1 MEKGDIFMTKVM
13 SGSEGLPYGYGIGRV
28 QPVSKVPMD
37 IKKERE
43 KQNEERRANLV
54 QQKTFLEELRR
65 QQKLQQEQEA
75 EKERRFDRR
84 I

>member
-1 MEKGDIFMTKVM
+1 MTKVIGS
-13 SGSEGLPYGYGIGRV
+13 SGGLPYGYGIGRV
-28 QPVSKVPMD
+28 QPVSKAPMD

-65 QQKLQQEQEA
+65 QQKLQEQQEQSE
-75 EKERRFDRR
+75 EIRHFDRR